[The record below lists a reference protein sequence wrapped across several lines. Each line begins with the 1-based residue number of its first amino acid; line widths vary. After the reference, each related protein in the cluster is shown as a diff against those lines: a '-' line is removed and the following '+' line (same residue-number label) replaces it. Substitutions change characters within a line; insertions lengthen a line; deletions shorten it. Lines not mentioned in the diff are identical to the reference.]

1 MIPSSHCAQILDHI
15 ADAVIVAD
23 TDGLITGWNAGA
35 QRLFGHDR
43 QELIGQTL
51 AALPIA
57 HAAPRPMAAMLR
69 HVAEQGAWAGET
81 TVTRQDGTRR
91 ICATTLAPLCDDD
104 GRPAGTVSIYR
115 EAARQASAAPQS
127 LSASADMPG
136 ILSHKLINMLSP
148 SVLLIDLLLEEPG
161 LSEQARALIGTI
173 KAGTGD
179 ATDLARRLGQLYR
192 TAAPVEPLAPV
203 DLRALMAELPAL
215 ARHQE
220 EQEPRPVGREIAF
233 ELQLEDV
240 PPIDGNASE
249 LRQCL
254 ADLLGNAVDA
264 MTQGGTICLRL
275 QDGGDSIIATV
286 QDSGRGMTEAEQ
298 TRCLEPF
305 FTTKAAG
312 AGLGLPLCAG
322 IVARHRGRLSLSST
336 PGEGTACHLEFP
348 VERTAAS
355 RPGGASA
362 AYRIL
367 YIDDEPIV
375 RRSMS
380 MLLAALG
387 HETDVAANG
396 YAGIDQFKAQA
407 YDVVISDFSMPGL
420 TGRDVAAAIK
430 ALRPDTVV
438 LLSTGWQTAQIA
450 PALGEEAVED
460 GIIEKPVTIDTLKA
474 ALSRAM
480 ARRSTTRPG

>member
-1 MIPSSHCAQILDHI
+1 
-15 ADAVIVAD
+15 
-23 TDGLITGWNAGA
+23 
-35 QRLFGHDR
+35 
-43 QELIGQTL
+43 
-51 AALPIA
+51 
-57 HAAPRPMAAMLR
+57 
-69 HVAEQGAWAGET
+69 
-81 TVTRQDGTRR
+81 
-91 ICATTLAPLCDDD
+91 
-104 GRPAGTVSIYR
+104 
-115 EAARQASAAPQS
+115 
-127 LSASADMPG
+127 
-136 ILSHKLINMLSP
+136 
-148 SVLLIDLLLEEPG
+148 
-161 LSEQARALIGTI
+161 
-173 KAGTGD
+173 
-179 ATDLARRLGQLYR
+179 
-192 TAAPVEPLAPV
+192 VEPLAPV

-233 ELQLEDV
+233 ELQLEVV
-240 PPIDGNASE
+240 PPIVGNASE

-275 QDGGDSIIATV
+275 QDRGDSIIATV

-322 IVARHRGRLSLSST
+322 IVARHRGRLSLSSI

-450 PALGEEAVED
+450 PALGEDAVED